1 MFCFRTSRSRRTKE
15 GGTTSKSNNQFP
27 QGPRHLQPG
36 GPEKGSTIFLK
47 NSGSTSGPQVAQCS
61 GSAEDL
67 LPQARGPGPCSS
79 PDRKDV
85 RFEHPFL
92 RTLTFGGFW
101 DLLKHGKINFEL
113 WKERRIFFLPLLP
126 NVFQCEHPR
135 CVFPQLTSDNPF
147 SSNTVFLS
155 LTN

>member
-61 GSAEDL
+61 GTAEDL

-92 RTLTFGGFW
+92 RTRPLA
-101 DLLKHGKINFEL
+101 DFEA
-113 WKERRIFFLPLLP
+113 
-126 NVFQCEHPR
+126 
-135 CVFPQLTSDNPF
+135 
-147 SSNTVFLS
+147 SSNTGKSIFNFEKKDGYFFYLCCRMCFNANTLVVCFP
-155 LTN
+155 N